1 MLQNR
6 NADKQSYKTH
16 TLLLILLCS
25 SIFFS
30 AHLVGQNAA
39 VKYSEVKVFIK
50 SDTDLHRLSDLGI
63 YFDHVHHQANYLH
76 TVLNEQ
82 EVEILRNAAWPH
94 EVTVEDLAADY
105 RARQS
110 MNPTEK
116 KALERRMQEQF
127 EVSGFGFGSMG
138 GYYTFD
144 EVVSKLDSM
153 HLLYPNLISEKVS
166 LGQSVEGRE
175 IWMVKISDSPNID
188 EGEPE
193 ILYTSLHHARE
204 PQGMATVIYFMY
216 FLLENY
222 GSDPDATFLVN
233 NREMY
238 FVPVVNPDGYVYNQQ
253 TDPNGGGYWRKN
265 RRDNGDGSYGIDLN
279 RNYGFKWGYNNSGSS
294 PNPSS
299 DTYRG
304 PSAFSEPE
312 TQIMRDFTENR
323 HFKLCFN
330 YHTFS
335 NLLIH
340 PFGYEPNLLP
350 PAPDDDIFITLAQ
363 DMTQFNNYVY
373 GTGNQTVGYLVNG
386 EACDW
391 MYGEQDTK
399 DKVFAFT
406 PEVGSFSDGFWPDI
420 NRIFPLAEENLYP
433 NIRLAYGEGVI
444 LADSLDPLPPSDINI
459 YSDYTTANE
468 IMLSW
473 SDPTSLSN
481 GDPLSSSDFV
491 IEIERDGQMLVSVNG
506 GILQYTDSGLNDGQ
520 EYTYSFYT
528 RVIAT
533 DSTSE
538 VSTAK
543 WIAGGS
549 PTPASPEN
557 LACVATASSAQL
569 TWSDPTTQD
578 DGTPLDDLAHINVYR
593 NGALIASVAPGT
605 EAYIDTPPQGFTYRY
620 QVSAVDN
627 EDTVNESALSNV
639 AECFV
644 GDTPRF
650 LVWVGPDAEGISVDS
665 GDSLFTALIN
675 NGESAFL
682 TNDLFEFGND
692 LSIYQGI
699 FVVLGIFSDNHVID
713 NGDPEGP
720 ALQDY
725 LQSGGRLYL
734 EGGDCFNYDPETG
747 GYNIRPWFSLEDG
760 DDGSGDLDG
769 IVGLNGL
776 SPFAFGYAGDNNWMD
791 ELVPL
796 SSQPIWQNDSNSDI
810 SGVFY
815 DGFGSGRAIG
825 VVPSFGGLVDAPLA
839 TKRPYTT
846 LHAGEVPREKA
857 AQKVKE
863 RPLKKPATAFL
874 KKAAWYPER
883 KQQRKAATQLYN
895 VRKNGSIEIFA
906 NTKADLLL
914 VYLDMLGYT
923 PEPQVSVNTVT
934 VSQSLPA
941 DSSASQS
948 FTISNPGSVN
958 APALIFSIA
967 ENPLADWLSVSPQ
980 ADTLA
985 GGENTEIMLDFDA
998 ASLASG
1004 THSLMLDIS
1013 TNVTAMP
1020 MVLVAVELTVEGF
1033 ALLGMHADTLRF
1045 DSVMVSHQAELP
1057 LMLYNQGAETL
1068 IISEI
1073 FSTDNAF
1080 ATNSNQL
1087 EISADDSAE
1096 VMVTFSP
1103 AELGSYA
1110 AQLRIISNHRDND
1123 TSSVV
1128 LIGEGISLTGIANSG
1143 MPNSFAIS
1151 ANYPNPFNPSTN
1163 IDYQLPGPAEVQ
1175 LTVYNVLGQ
1184 RVRTLINGNR
1194 LPGYYQ
1200 VKWDGRD
1207 YNGAKVGSGIYI
1219 YEFTARATDLSAG
1232 ATDFRQVQKMI
1243 LLK

>member
-1 MLQNR
+1 MLP
-6 NADKQSYKTH
+6 KKKIF
-16 TLLLILLCS
+16 LLMTIVLLGC
-25 SIFFS
+25 IFS
-30 AHLVGQNAA
+30 PGYLAGQESTA
-39 VKYSEVKVFIK
+39 KYSEVKVFLA
-50 SDTDLHRLSDLGI
+50 SDLDLLRLSELGI
-63 YFDHVHHQANYLH
+63 IFDHVHREKNYLH
-76 TVLNEQ
+76 TVLSEH
-82 EVEILRNAAWPH
+82 EVALLRKAGWPH
-94 EVTVEDLAADY
+94 DVLVEDLAAAY
-105 RARQS
+105 RARQ
-110 MNPTEK
+110 NLPPAEK
-116 KALERRMQEQF
+116 KTLERQMREQF
-127 EVSGFGFGSMG
+127 NIDGFGFGSMG

-144 EVVSKLDSM
+144 EVVAKLDSM
-153 HLLYPNLISEKVS
+153 HLNYPELISEKVS
-166 LGQSVEGRE
+166 LGLSVEGRD
-175 IWMVKISDSPNID
+175 IWMVKISDSPQVD

-193 ILYTSLHHARE
+193 ILYTALHHARE

-216 FLLENY
+216 YLLENY
-222 GSDPDATFLVN
+222 GSNPDATFLVN

-253 TDPNGGGYWRKN
+253 TDPNGGGFWRKN
-265 RRDNGDGSYGIDLN
+265 RKNNGDGSYGIDLN
-279 RNYGFKWGYNNSGSS
+279 RNYGYQWGYNNSGSS
-294 PNPSS
+294 PSPSS

-304 PSAFSEPE
+304 PFAFSEPE
-312 TQIMRDFTENR
+312 TQILRDFSDSR

-330 YHTFS
+330 YHTYS
-335 NLLIH
+335 DLLIY
-340 PFGYEPNLLP
+340 PFGYESSLYP
-350 PAPDDDIFITLAQ
+350 PAPDDDIFLTLAQ
-363 DMTQFNNYVY
+363 DMTQFNNYTY
-373 GTGNQTVGYLVNG
+373 GTANQTVGYLVNG
-386 EACDW
+386 EANDW
-391 MYGEQDTK
+391 MYGEQNSK
-399 DKVFAFT
+399 DKIFAFT
-406 PEVGSFSDGFWPDI
+406 PEVGDFSDGFWPDI
-420 NRIFPLAEENLYP
+420 DRIFPLAEENVYP

-444 LADSLDPLPPSDINI
+444 LADSLDPLPPSDINV
-459 YSDYTTANE
+459 YSDYTTPDD
-468 IMLSW
+468 IILSW

-491 IEIERDGQMLVSVNG
+491 IEIERDGQALVSVNG
-506 GILQYTDSGLNDGQ
+506 GVSQYLDSGLNDGQ
-520 EYTYSFYT
+520 EYTYSFYS

-549 PTPASPEN
+549 PVPASPEN
-557 LACVATASSAQL
+557 LACTATSSSAQL
-569 TWSDPTTQD
+569 TWNDPTTQD
-578 DGTPLDDLAHINVYR
+578 DGTPLDDLAHINIYR
-593 NGALIASVAPGT
+593 NGVLLASVAPGT
-605 EAYIDTPPQGFTYRY
+605 EAYTDTPPQGFTYRY

-627 EDTVNESALSNV
+627 EDSVNESALSNV

-713 NGDPEGP
+713 NDDPEGP

-725 LQSGGRLYL
+725 LQNGGRLYL
-734 EGGDCFNYDPETG
+734 EGGDCFNYDPENG
-747 GYNIRPWFSLEDG
+747 GYNIRPWFSL
-760 DDGSGDLDG
+760 DDGADGSSDLDG

-776 SPFAFGYAGDNNWMD
+776 SSFAFSYAGDNSWMD
-791 ELVPL
+791 ELEPL
-796 SSQPIWQNDSNSDI
+796 SSLPIWQNDSNSDI

-825 VVPSFGGLVDAPLA
+825 IVPSFGGLLDAPLA

-846 LHAGEVPREKA
+846 LHAGEVPGSQVTQA
-857 AQKVKE
+857 VKE
-863 RPLKKPATAFL
+863 RPRKKREAVFV

-883 KQQRKAATQLYN
+883 KQQRRPAGELYN

-914 VYLDMLGYT
+914 AYLDMLGYT

-941 DSSASQS
+941 DSSANQT
-948 FTISNPGSVN
+948 FTISNPGSAN
-958 APALIFSIA
+958 APALIFGIA
-967 ENPLADWLSVSPQ
+967 ENPLADWLTVSPQ
-980 ADTLA
+980 SGTLA
-985 GGENTEIMLDFDA
+985 GGESTEIILDFDA
-998 ASLASG
+998 ANLASG

-1013 TNVTAMP
+1013 TNVSAMP
-1020 MVLVAVELTVEGF
+1020 MVQVAVALTVEGF
-1033 ALLGMHADTLRF
+1033 ALLGVHADTLRF
-1045 DSVMVSHQAELP
+1045 DSVMVSQQTELP

-1068 IISEI
+1068 IISDI

-1080 ATNSNQL
+1080 AANIEQL
-1087 EISADDSAE
+1087 EIAADDSAA
-1096 VMVTFSP
+1096 VMVAFAP
-1103 AELGSYA
+1103 ASLGSYA
-1110 AQLRIISNHRDND
+1110 AQLRIVSNHRDSD
-1123 TSSVV
+1123 TSSVT
-1128 LIGEGISLTGIANSG
+1128 LIGEGISLTGIANNG
-1143 MPNSFAIS
+1143 MPASFAIS

-1184 RVRTLINGNR
+1184 RVRTLINGHR

-1207 YNGAKVGSGIYI
+1207 HNGAKVGSGIYI

-1232 ATDFRQVQKMI
+1232 AADFRQVQKMI